1 MQNTK
6 SIDNSKYYYN
16 PYKRSKIFPKRK
28 YPISISNFQYFQL
41 AHFLSKKCKIK
52 PPKLVRRYNQR

>member
-16 PYKRSKIFPKRK
+16 PYNRSKIFPKRK
-28 YPISISNFQYFQL
+28 YPINISNPIFPTCT
-41 AHFLSKKCKIK
+41 LSFKKM
-52 PPKLVRRYNQR
+52 